1 MRQQLADGEP
11 GRGPSVDVA
20 AYRIA
25 EVHSARVAQPQH
37 RHRDEGLGDRP
48 APVLHIAARH
58 RTVHAAAAA
67 RPHQRA
73 ATDQARGHRREPQAD
88 MILHK
93 PSMQQP
99 AVLSLITRLNRT
111 GSTTAAPDD
120 AEFTALVPWLHR
132 GIRLRR

>member
-1 MRQQLADGEP
+1 
-11 GRGPSVDVA
+11 
-20 AYRIA
+20 
-25 EVHSARVAQPQH
+25 
-37 RHRDEGLGDRP
+37 
-48 APVLHIAARH
+48 
-58 RTVHAAAAA
+58 
-67 RPHQRA
+67 
-73 ATDQARGHRREPQAD
+73 